1 MRVVLHNCG
10 GRRAQLSVV
19 GVRPSAFELNAGRF
33 LPPPGHDYYYYYTI
47 YGEIIHK
54 NLLRG

>member
-10 GRRAQLSVV
+10 GRRAQLSVVV

-47 YGEIIHK
+47 LYTVK
-54 NLLRG
+54 